1 MITDN
6 RCESVMDI
14 MESSDAVEDTFEA
27 TIVTATVIFVVVVVI
42 LTVLVVI
49 CMLCRSMPEQ
59 VEEGGGGKQTKN
71 LMERAQN
78 LYAYIVHEYFNVTDS
93 DAPMLYGI
101 SGGKTERLV

>member
-6 RCESVMDI
+6 RCESVNI

-49 CMLCRSMPEQ
+49 CMLCRSVPGQ
-59 VEEGGGGKQTKN
+59 VERGVGENRRRT
-71 LMERAQN
+71 
-78 LYAYIVHEYFNVTDS
+78 
-93 DAPMLYGI
+93 
-101 SGGKTERLV
+101 